1 MIVDRST
8 TFLAAA
14 LVLAPILAPA
24 SLAATNAPIKWA
36 TPLNGTGQILF
47 GKPVVADLDGDGKQ
61 EVIVGTTG
69 TAGTSKQG
77 YLWVINHDG
86 TVRWKQPVPSE
97 IASAPAVGNLLGDGT
112 KQIVVGC
119 GASDNTNPGGVFAFH
134 NDGRP
139 LWSFSPGLNGGTNH
153 VLASVALGDLDGD
166 GLDDVAFGSFNE
178 YAYALKG
185 TNGTVLPGWPV
196 FIRDSIASSTAMA
209 DLDGDGNLEVIMGA
223 DSHFEGS
230 PIDTP
235 NGGGIFVFR
244 KNGTNYPGFPRF
256 ISYPSGVTPVG
267 IQSSPAV
274 GDIDGDGCPEIVV
287 GTGVSSSTGGK
298 LLWAWHSDGSLV
310 SGWPIAL
317 DGHPNT
323 SPILVDLDGDGVLD
337 VVASDD
343 APFLYGFKGNGTQL
357 FKMRPKSFSGGSAVV
372 IAELAAAQVGS
383 NNPTILLGGVGFDVT
398 LVSKSGTQVSDD
410 GSHGPGMLTYT
421 TESTVTSPAAGDL
434 DGTGTL
440 NIIAASG
447 VNDGTNQNAFVVA
460 WNAGPIG
467 ALPWPMFRHD
477 PKHSA
482 WASPKK
488 ACPRVPPPEKFFT
501 VTPCRI
507 ADSRQSGNLTYG
519 GPSYMAG
526 EERVITIPG
535 VCNIPPTAK
544 AVSLNVTMT
553 NATNGGFLSLFPG
566 GDGFPGTSNINFS
579 GGQTRANNAVVP
591 LSFDGRG
598 HLSVMV
604 ALVPGAQVD
613 VIVDV
618 NGYFQ

>member
-1 MIVDRST
+1 MSVDRST

-14 LVLAPILAPA
+14 LVLAVAAPP
-24 SLAATNAPIKWA
+24 SLAQTNATQKWL
-36 TPLNGTGQILF
+36 TPLNGTGQVIF

-61 EVIVGTTG
+61 EVIVGTAG
-69 TAGTSKQG
+69 NAGTSKQG

-86 TVRWKQPVPSE
+86 TVRWSRAVPSE
-97 IASAPAVGNLLGDGT
+97 IASAPAVGKLLAGST
-112 KQIVVGC
+112 MQIVVGC
-119 GASDNTNPGGVFAFH
+119 GASDNTNPGGVFAFK
-134 NDGRP
+134 NDGTP
-139 LWSFSPGLNGGTNH
+139 LWSFSPVVNGGTNH
-153 VLASVALGDLDGD
+153 VLGSVALGDLDGD

-196 FIRDSIASSTAMA
+196 FVRDSIASSTAMA
-209 DLDGDGNLEVIMGA
+209 DLAGDGNLEVIMGA
-223 DSHFEGS
+223 DSHFEGN

-235 NGGGIFVFR
+235 NGGGIYVFR
-244 KNGTNYPGFPRF
+244 KNGTNFPGFPQF
-256 ISYPSGVTPVG
+256 ITYPSGVTPVG

-298 LLWAWHSDGSLV
+298 LLWAWHSDGSV
-310 SGWPIAL
+310 VNGWPVAL

-323 SPILVDLDGDGVLD
+323 SPILVDLDGDGDLD

-343 APFLYGFKGNGTQL
+343 APYLYGFRGDGTQI
-357 FKMRPKSFSGGSAVV
+357 FKMRPKSSQGGSAVV

-383 NNPTILLGGVGFDVT
+383 NNPTILVGGVGFDVV
-398 LVSKSGTQVSDD
+398 LVSKNGTQISDD
-410 GSHGPGMLTYT
+410 GSHGAGMLTYP
-421 TESTVTSPAAGDL
+421 TEGTASSPAAGDL
-434 DGTGTL
+434 DGSGRL
-440 NIIAASG
+440 DIIAAG
-447 VNDGTNQNAFVVA
+447 GTNDGNAFVVA
-460 WNAGPIG
+460 WDAGPIG
-467 ALPWPMFRHD
+467 ALPWPMFRRD

-482 WASPKK
+482 WVPPSPPH

-501 VTPCRI
+501 VTPCRV
-507 ADSRQSGNLTYG
+507 ADSRQSGNSTFG

-526 EERVITIPG
+526 EERVITIPAG
-535 VCNIPPTAK
+535 GCNVPPTAK
-544 AVSLNVTMT
+544 SVSLNVTMT
-553 NATNGGFLSLFPG
+553 NATNGGFLSVFPG
-566 GDGFPGTSNINFS
+566 GDGYPGTSNINFS
-579 GGQTRANNAVVP
+579 GGQTRANNVVVP

-598 HLSVMV
+598 HLSVMT